1 MIKPGKIDNGAVII
15 VPSTVEEKFIHDS
28 AFNYTEGGES
38 GGTGEGEDGEVIGEQ
53 PVRPEQGQGTGAGEG
68 QDASHDVQ
76 NSAYDLG
83 RILTEKFELPN
94 LRDRGARRSLTKY
107 VYDITDK
114 HRGFGQVL
122 DKKATLR
129 RVLETNFNLQR

>member
-1 MIKPGKIDNGAVII
+1 M
-15 VPSTVEEKFIHDS
+15 
-28 AFNYTEGGES
+28 
-38 GGTGEGEDGEVIGEQ
+38 IGEQ

-83 RILTEKFELPN
+83 RILTEKFELPIS
-94 LRDRGARRSLTKY
+94 GTEVHGSLTKY

-114 HRGFGQVL
+114 HRGFGRCLTKGYPAQSS
-122 DKKATLR
+122 
-129 RVLETNFNLQR
+129 